1 MNFKDFYNERLIE
14 EDIKS
19 EIRFNSD
26 SFIDYL
32 KDKKGW
38 NIIGTGAK
46 GTVFD
51 KSGKNYVLKLYKNDS
66 CYNMFLDFLEKNQ
79 NNPHLVKIQ
88 RRIVSGKSGLVA
100 IEKLQRIT
108 YSDWRDTLVSS
119 LGGYLE
125 NLNVKDKSFEEVLE
139 SIKDIVKNKHTD
151 LLNSDSMY
159 DVNEPGISPSEKM
172 KRLKKDQR
180 FKKSYFSSM
189 KRLDY
194 FIESYL
200 PAIKTIYDLKKYLV
214 ENGGS
219 ACYMDTHLGNFMI
232 RPSTGE
238 IVITD
243 PTI

>member
-1 MNFKDFYNERLIE
+1 MNFKDFYNKRLVE

-19 EIRFNSD
+19 EIRFNYD
-26 SFIDYL
+26 NFIAYL
-32 KDKKGW
+32 KNEKGW
-38 NIIGTGAK
+38 RIIGTGAR

-51 KSGKNYVLKLYKNDS
+51 KSGKSYVLKLYKNDN
-66 CYNMFLDFLEKNQ
+66 CYNMFLDFLEENQ

-88 RRIVSGKSGLVA
+88 RRIVSGNSGLVA

-139 SIKDIVKNKHTD
+139 IIKDKIKNKYTSF
-151 LLNSDSMY
+151 LNADTYY
-159 DVNEPGISPSEKM
+159 DVNEPGIKSLEKI
-172 KRLKKDQR
+172 KRLKKDQAY
-180 FKKSYFSSM
+180 KKPHFSAL

-200 PAIKTIYDLKKYLV
+200 PALRTIYELQKYLV

>member
-1 MNFKDFYNERLIE
+1 MNFKDFYNERLVE
-14 EDIKS
+14 EDIRS
-19 EIRFNSD
+19 EIRFNYGT
-26 SFIDYL
+26 FIEYL
-32 KDKKGW
+32 KNEKGW
-38 NIIGTGAK
+38 NIIGRGAR

-51 KSGKNYVLKLYKNDS
+51 KSGKSYVLKLYKNDN
-66 CYNMFLDFLEKNQ
+66 CYNMFLDFLEENQ

-88 RRIVSGKSGLVA
+88 RRIVSGNSGLVA

-125 NLNVKDKSFEEVLE
+125 NLDVRDKSFEEVLE
-139 SIKDIVKNKHTD
+139 IVKDKIKNKYTSFLNTD
-151 LLNSDSMY
+151 MY
-159 DVNEPGISPSEKM
+159 NINEPGIKSLEKI
-172 KRLKKDQR
+172 KRLKKDQAY
-180 FKKSYFSSM
+180 KKSNFSAL

-200 PAIKTIYDLKKYLV
+200 PALKTIYELQKYLLK
-214 ENGGS
+214 NGGS